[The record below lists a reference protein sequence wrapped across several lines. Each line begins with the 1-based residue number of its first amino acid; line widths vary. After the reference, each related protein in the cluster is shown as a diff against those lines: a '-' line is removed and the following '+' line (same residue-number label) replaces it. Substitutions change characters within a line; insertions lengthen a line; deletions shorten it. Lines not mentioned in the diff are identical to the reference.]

1 MLARACTAAAVLVF
15 LVGRS
20 ADATSR
26 QGVPAGAP
34 RPRGVRGGFAF
45 MAVTQLLCTPKR
57 FGSRRPMVCVCVYV

>member
-1 MLARACTAAAVLVF
+1 MLRFPTLALVLVF

-34 RPRGVRGGFAF
+34 RPRGVRGGFAL

-57 FGSRRPMVCVCVYV
+57 FGSRRPMVCVCVCV